1 MKISADD
8 IYKSVGKIRAVNPL
22 IHNITNYVAM
32 NNTANALLA
41 IGASPVM
48 AHAAEEVKEMTTL
61 AQALVIAVAAAD
73 AVAFIG
79 NHQTPAIVLKL
90 DRTS

>member
-1 MKISADD
+1 MKGFLFILGGKGEEMKISADD

-48 AHAAEEVKEMTTL
+48 AHAAEEVK
-61 AQALVIAVAAAD
+61 
-73 AVAFIG
+73 
-79 NHQTPAIVLKL
+79 
-90 DRTS
+90 